1 MLNGIL
7 DRLLARYGDSDYII
21 MLKTRFLLR
30 VSIAGIVVFPFIIAY
45 NIYLSLTK
53 AAFGYSIY
61 WPIIAPLL
69 IVYIIYITVI
79 ILIARGRFAPAGHLF
94 FIASQFLIWS
104 IVIVDKSGPVERLD
118 TIIILFAILAMSP
131 LVIKKN
137 PFFIIIYSAV
147 TALASMIFAI
157 FYFPEMSLGPTTT
170 VDFIGDICIA
180 SVVVAIM
187 TYNLFSINRAALDK
201 SEESRAALARVNAD
215 LKAVNEELT
224 ASNEEIESAME
235 ELAASNEAFE
245 EQNRDLAESQRVI
258 TESLEE
264 KEVLLKEVHHRV
276 KNNMQIISSL
286 LNMQSENIRDPL
298 MRQTI
303 NDAISRIH
311 SMALIHEKIYQA
323 GNFSRI
329 DMAAYITE
337 LLNDIILLSSKN
349 PDDIHVAKKLAPVH
363 LSIGQAIP
371 CGILINE
378 ILTNSIKYGCRDS
391 GGCRVDLEMSVHE
404 DMVTLVIAD
413 NGPGIERDMLERGD
427 TATLGMQLINALAR
441 QLNAELE
448 VGVDGGTRFTI
459 RFSSR
464 EGQ

>member
-1 MLNGIL
+1 MNGAI
-7 DRLLARYGDSDYII
+7 DRLLARYRDSDYII
-21 MLKTRFLLR
+21 KLKARFLLR
-30 VSIAGIVVFPFIIAY
+30 VSIAAIIVFPFIIAY

-69 IVYIIYITVI
+69 IVYSIYMLVI
-79 ILIARGRFAPAGHLF
+79 LLIARGRFAPAGHLF

-104 IVIVDKSGPVERLD
+104 IVIIDKSGPVERLD
-118 TIIILFAILAMSP
+118 TITILFAILAMSP
-131 LVIKKN
+131 LIIKKN
-137 PFFIIIYSAV
+137 PLFILVYSAV

-157 FYFPEMSLGPTTT
+157 LYFPEMGLASSTR

-187 TYNLFSINRAALDK
+187 TYNLFSINRAALDR
-201 SEESRAALARVNAD
+201 SEESRVALAEVNAELKNANED
-215 LKAVNEELT
+215 LAATNEELE
-224 ASNEEIESAME
+224 AAME
-235 ELAASNEAFE
+235 ELTASNEAFE
-245 EQNRDLAESQRVI
+245 EQNRELVESQRII

-264 KEVLLKEVHHRV
+264 KNVLLKEIHHRV

-298 MRQTI
+298 MQQTI

-337 LLNDIILLSSKN
+337 LLNDIMLLSARN
-349 PDDIHVAKKLAPVH
+349 PDDIHVTKKLAPVH

-378 ILTNSIKYGCRDS
+378 ILTNSIKYGCRES
-391 GGCRVDLEMSVHE
+391 GGCRIDLEMSVHE
-404 DMVTLVIAD
+404 DMVTLVMAD

-448 VGVDGGTRFTI
+448 VGVDRGTRFTI

-464 EGQ
+464 EEQ